1 MKTSVM
7 LFVLVSGV
15 LSASMHAAARPE
27 DQPAIVVSVEL
38 HDPQSNSNYAGPLDL
53 PLQPQVY
60 SYEIGIRVD
69 STIYRTSYD
78 SAFDELPSVFATN
91 HPVQV
96 NLKKHV
102 MYVELP
108 GDRAVQM
115 AIESRTGVKSVSGL
129 ANN

>member
-7 LFVLVSGV
+7 LFVLVSSV

-78 SAFDELPSVFATN
+78 SAVDNLPAVFTTN
-91 HPVQV
+91 HPIQV
-96 NLKKHV
+96 SLGNHV
-102 MYVELP
+102 MHVTLP
-108 GDRAVQM
+108 GGRAVRM
-115 AIESRTGVKSVSGL
+115 AIASRSGL
-129 ANN
+129 